1 MISVYSVFYR
11 SCVSKRYQLVTGC
24 LFVCMY
30 LEKQPRVSK
39 PADCSSKV
47 AKSARRYPT
56 AILQFSSPFL
66 IVVMLI
72 VHSETEYP
80 GRKFFANN

>member
-1 MISVYSVFYR
+1 MEQRLSCISSRCSIAFTPRPGLLYSSLHMISVYSVLYR

-39 PADCSSKV
+39 TADCSSRV
-47 AKSARRYPT
+47 AK
-56 AILQFSSPFL
+56 
-66 IVVMLI
+66 
-72 VHSETEYP
+72 
-80 GRKFFANN
+80 